1 MTPTNPSPTILSMDV
16 SSKDNSDYRILLQNK
31 IRYLTIRPGTFNR
44 STLSTPLSSL
54 PNLPGDDTWN
64 CALISRDPASGELT
78 TDLQTRNL
86 TGITDIWHPMQID
99 CLQLRRTRQLTAT
112 AFEATY
118 CSTTSELL
126 STTTLENTTVIV
138 KIARFEWELPR
149 LSQETSI
156 YKQLQGISDLAPR
169 FLGHVHEHGRVIGF
183 ILEKIEG
190 REAGIEDLVG
200 CQAALK
206 RLHDIGIVH
215 GDVNRYN
222 LVVRDGGTVRLID
235 FESSWQDKG
244 AIAIMRAEM
253 ESLGEQL
260 VEETGRGAGFAR
272 SD

>member
-1 MTPTNPSPTILSMDV
+1 MTPTNCSPTILSMEV
-16 SSKDNSDYRILLQNK
+16 SSKDDSDYRILLQNK

-54 PNLPGDDTWN
+54 PSLPGDHTWN
-64 CALISRDPASGELT
+64 CALINRDPSNHQLTIEL
-78 TDLQTRNL
+78 QNRNL
-86 TGITDIWHPMQID
+86 TGITDIWHPLQID

-118 CSTTSELL
+118 CGSKLP
-126 STTTLENTTVIV
+126 STTTLEKNTTVID
-138 KIARFEWELPR
+138 
-149 LSQETSI
+149 
-156 YKQLQGISDLAPR
+156 ISDLAPR

-222 LVVRDGGTVRLID
+222 FVVRGDGTVRLID
-235 FESSWQDKG
+235 FESSWQDK
-244 AIAIMRAEM
+244 AATAIMRAEM

-260 VEETGRGAGFAR
+260 VEETGRGAGFIA
-272 SD
+272 SN

>member
-1 MTPTNPSPTILSMDV
+1 MDV
-16 SSKDNSDYRILLQNK
+16 SSKDDSDYRIVLQNK

-64 CALISRDPASGELT
+64 CALINRDPSNHQLTIELQNRS
-78 TDLQTRNL
+78 LV
-86 TGITDIWHPMQID
+86 GITDIWHPLQID

-118 CSTTSELL
+118 CGSELP
-126 STTTLENTTVIV
+126 SSTTLEKNTTIIV
-138 KIARFEWELPR
+138 KIARFEWEIPR
-149 LSQETSI
+149 LSRETSI
-156 YKQLQGISDLAPR
+156 YKQLQRISDLAPR

-200 CQAALK
+200 CQAVLK
-206 RLHDIGIVH
+206 RLHGIGIVH

-222 LVVRDGGTVRLID
+222 FVVRGDNTVRLID
-235 FESSWQDKG
+235 FESSWLDKG
-244 AIAIMRAEM
+244 AIAVMRAEM

-260 VEETGRGAGFAR
+260 VEGTGRGAGFI
-272 SD
+272 SSN

>member
-1 MTPTNPSPTILSMDV
+1 MTPTHPTPTILSMEV
-16 SSKDNSDYRILLQNK
+16 SSKDNSDYRILLQNQ
-31 IRYLTIRPGTFNR
+31 IRYLTIRPGIFKR

-64 CALISRDPASGELT
+64 CALINRDPASGELT
-78 TDLQTRNL
+78 IELQNRNL
-86 TGITDIWHPMQID
+86 TDITDIWHPMQVD

-118 CSTTSELL
+118 CGSELP
-126 STTTLENTTVIV
+126 STTTLEKNTTIIV
-138 KIARFEWELPR
+138 KIARFEWEIPR
-149 LSQETSI
+149 LSRETSI
-156 YKQLQGISDLAPR
+156 YKQLQGIYGLAPR

-200 CQAALK
+200 CQAVLK
-206 RLHDIGIVH
+206 RLHDIGIIH

-222 LVVRDGGTVRLID
+222 FVVRGDGTVRLID
-235 FESSWQDKG
+235 FESSWLDKG

-260 VEETGRGAGFAR
+260 VEETGRGAGFAQ
-272 SD
+272 SK